1 MPIKQLFAV
10 LSVFVFGISFASQ
23 AYAAVAWPTNNAPRE
38 RTYVKDSVRKNLGQK
53 NASLAAKYRTTM
65 LDRFM
70 KYTTYDSQS
79 SDAADIT
86 PEQIETAKKLYAEI
100 QKFGFKTTLSEH
112 YYIYVEIPSNVNWKQ
127 SLGIFP
133 NS

>member
-86 PEQIETAKKLYAEI
+86 P
-100 QKFGFKTTLSEH
+100 
-112 YYIYVEIPSNVNWKQ
+112 
-127 SLGIFP
+127 
-133 NS
+133 

>member
-1 MPIKQLFAV
+1 
-10 LSVFVFGISFASQ
+10 
-23 AYAAVAWPTNNAPRE
+23 
-38 RTYVKDSVRKNLGQK
+38 
-53 NASLAAKYRTTM
+53 M

-86 PEQIETAKKLYAEI
+86 PEQIETAKKLYSEI